1 MVADEEEEGGVMFKE
16 GDQTL
21 FELLRRKQRAASD
34 GDRKS
39 D

>member
-1 MVADEEEEGGVMFKE
+1 MVADEEKEDGVIFTEE
-16 GDQTL
+16 DQTL
-21 FELLRRKQRAASD
+21 FELLKRKQRAASD